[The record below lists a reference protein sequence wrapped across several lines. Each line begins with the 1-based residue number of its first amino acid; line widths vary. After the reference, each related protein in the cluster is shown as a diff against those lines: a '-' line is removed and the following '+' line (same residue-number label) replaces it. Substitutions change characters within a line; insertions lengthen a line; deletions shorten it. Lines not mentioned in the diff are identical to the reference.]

1 MKVRFKNWERHE
13 IKEKLLVDLEHIEI
27 SKKWNENL
35 QEEKEWYA
43 EDYIEE
49 REESLKLGNSGFMM
63 AVIATDKLYPGLIDE
78 MYIDERFFH
87 FFNNT

>member
-13 IKEKLLVDLEHIEI
+13 IKEKFLVDLEHIEI

-49 REESLKLGNSGFMM
+49 REESLKLEKSGFMM

-78 MYIDERFFH
+78 MYSDERFFR
-87 FFNNT
+87 FFNDT